1 MLRRGAN
8 LFESAAFSPMRSMM
22 QTVVGF
28 TRKVF
33 FSDKPD
39 VYPRLG
45 DIFTRKITHHEQAAR
60 AALETTLTPTHR
72 TAIDQV
78 LRDSKQ
84 MHNSLRNRIT
94 AASTLIGAVSVFSPT
109 AFLIWA
115 GSHVAMHLRARNYIL
130 NRCLQAEADCLRRL
144 RSEGSSLPR
153 GLQHPEGTSRTLS
166 QADHEVVRNYLT
178 KTTRVD
184 TNRHNI
190 VWSLLGTSV
199 VVVGVWFKK
208 ALWETD
214 REIQQWLEERK
225 RREAE
230 HKKVSD

>member
-1 MLRRGAN
+1 
-8 LFESAAFSPMRSMM
+8 
-22 QTVVGF
+22 
-28 TRKVF
+28 
-33 FSDKPD
+33 
-39 VYPRLG
+39 
-45 DIFTRKITHHEQAAR
+45 
-60 AALETTLTPTHR
+60 
-72 TAIDQV
+72 
-78 LRDSKQ
+78 
-84 MHNSLRNRIT
+84 MHNSLRHRIT
-94 AASTLIGAVSVFSPT
+94 AASTLVGAVSVFSPT

-130 NRCLQAEADCLRRL
+130 NRCLQAEADCLHRL
-144 RSEGSSLPR
+144 RFGGSSLPH
-153 GLQHPEGTSRTLS
+153 GLQHPEGTSRILS

-230 HKKVSD
+230 HKTV

>member
-1 MLRRGAN
+1 M
-8 LFESAAFSPMRSMM
+8 
-22 QTVVGF
+22 
-28 TRKVF
+28 
-33 FSDKPD
+33 
-39 VYPRLG
+39 
-45 DIFTRKITHHEQAAR
+45 
-60 AALETTLTPTHR
+60 
-72 TAIDQV
+72 
-78 LRDSKQ
+78 
-84 MHNSLRNRIT
+84 
-94 AASTLIGAVSVFSPT
+94 
-109 AFLIWA
+109 
-115 GSHVAMHLRARNYIL
+115 
-130 NRCLQAEADCLRRL
+130 
-144 RSEGSSLPR
+144 
-153 GLQHPEGTSRTLS
+153 
-166 QADHEVVRNYLT
+166 VRNYLT